1 MLKQDRLMEITNIM
15 QSKKRIRTEDLAKIT
30 FSSISTIRRDVI
42 FLEKQGLVKR
52 LHGEIILNNFNTVE
66 PSQFLRESENVI
78 KKRTIASLAKDFIAP
93 GMCIYLDSSTT
104 VYELCPFLCDIEHL
118 IIFTNGLNTALK
130 LAEYGNPTMKIF
142 ITGGEVKHFSS
153 SVVNLDIENSLLNHF
168 NIDIAFC
175 SARGIE
181 EFNVYEVSLSQAV
194 SKKRIID
201 KAKETI
207 LLIDSSKFEVTGFFK
222 INDLKKYRAIV
233 SDKLPNKKILN
244 ATELLDVEWISGDEE
259 YI

>member
-15 QSKKRIRTEDLAKIT
+15 QSKKRIRTEELAKIT
-30 FSSISTIRRDVI
+30 FFFFFTIRRDVI

-130 LAEYGNPTMKIF
+130 LAEYGKPTMKIF

-153 SVVNLDIENSLLNHF
+153 SVV
-168 NIDIAFC
+168 
-175 SARGIE
+175 
-181 EFNVYEVSLSQAV
+181 
-194 SKKRIID
+194 
-201 KAKETI
+201 
-207 LLIDSSKFEVTGFFK
+207 TGFFK
-222 INDLKKYRAIV
+222 INDLKKYRAII
-233 SDKLPNKKILN
+233 SDKLPNKNILN

>member
-1 MLKQDRLMEITNIM
+1 M
-15 QSKKRIRTEDLAKIT
+15 
-30 FSSISTIRRDVI
+30 
-42 FLEKQGLVKR
+42 
-52 LHGEIILNNFNTVE
+52 
-66 PSQFLRESENVI
+66 
-78 KKRTIASLAKDFIAP
+78 AKDFIAP

-175 SARGIE
+175 SARGID

-201 KAKETI
+201 KTKETI

-222 INDLKKYRAIV
+222 INDLKKYRAII
-233 SDKLPNKKILN
+233 SDKFPKQEILT
-244 ATELLDVEWISGDEE
+244 ATELLDVEWISGEEE

>member
-1 MLKQDRLMEITNIM
+1 MLKQDRLMEITNII
-15 QSKKRIRTEDLAKIT
+15 QNKKRIQIKDLAKST

-42 FLEKQGLVKR
+42 FLEKQGLIKR

-66 PSQFLRESENVI
+66 PSKFLRESENVI
-78 KKRTIASLAKDFIAP
+78 KKRAIASLAKDFIAP

-118 IIFTNGLNTALK
+118 IIFTNGLNTALR
-130 LAEYGNPTMKIF
+130 LA
-142 ITGGEVKHFSS
+142 
-153 SVVNLDIENSLLNHF
+153 DIENSLLNHF
-168 NIDIAFC
+168 NVDIAFC
-175 SARGIE
+175 SARGIDE
-181 EFNVYEVSLSQAV
+181 SNVYEVSLSQAV

-222 INDLKKYRAIV
+222 INDLKKYKAII
-233 SDKLPNKKILN
+233 SDKLPSPKIL
-244 ATELLDVEWISGDEE
+244 AAAEALDIEWISDTD
-259 YI
+259 IS

>member
-1 MLKQDRLMEITNIM
+1 
-15 QSKKRIRTEDLAKIT
+15 
-30 FSSISTIRRDVI
+30 
-42 FLEKQGLVKR
+42 
-52 LHGEIILNNFNTVE
+52 
-66 PSQFLRESENVI
+66 
-78 KKRTIASLAKDFIAP
+78 
-93 GMCIYLDSSTT
+93 MCIYLDSSTT

-118 IIFTNGLNTALK
+118 IIFTNGLNTALR

-168 NIDIAFC
+168 NVDIAFC
-175 SARGIE
+175 SARGIDE
-181 EFNVYEVSLSQAV
+181 SNVYEVSLSQAV

-222 INDLKKYRAIV
+222 INDLKKYKAII
-233 SDKLPNKKILN
+233 SDKLPSPKIL
-244 ATELLDVEWISGDEE
+244 AAAEALDIEWISDTD
-259 YI
+259 IS

>member
-1 MLKQDRLMEITNIM
+1 MLKQDRLMEITNII
-15 QSKKRIRTEDLAKIT
+15 QSKKRIKIKDLSRFT

-42 FLEKQGLVKR
+42 FLEKQGLIKR
-52 LHGEIILNNFNTVE
+52 LHGEIILNKFNTVE
-66 PSQFLRESENVI
+66 PSKFLRESENLI

-104 VYELCPFLCDIEHL
+104 VYELCQFLCDIEHL
-118 IIFTNGLNTALK
+118 IILTNGLNTALR

-168 NIDIAFC
+168 NVDIAFC
-175 SARGIE
+175 SARGIDE
-181 EFNVYEVSLSQAV
+181 SNVYEVSLSQAV

-207 LLIDSSKFEVTGFFK
+207 LLIDSSKFEATGFFK
-222 INDLKKYRAIV
+222 INDLKKYKAII
-233 SDKLPNKKILN
+233 SDKLPSPKIL
-244 ATELLDVEWISGDEE
+244 AAAEALDIEWVSDK
-259 YI
+259 

>member
-1 MLKQDRLMEITNIM
+1 MLKQDRLMEITNII
-15 QSKKRIRTEDLAKIT
+15 QNKKRIQIKDLAKST

-42 FLEKQGLVKR
+42 FLEKQGLIKR
-52 LHGEIILNNFNTVE
+52 LHGEIILNNFNTLE
-66 PSQFLRESENVI
+66 PSQFLRKSKNVI

-118 IIFTNGLNTALK
+118 IILTNGLNTALR

-168 NIDIAFC
+168 NVDIAFC
-175 SARGIE
+175 SASGIDE
-181 EFNVYEVSLSQAV
+181 SNVYEVSLSQAV

-207 LLIDSSKFEVTGFFK
+207 LLIDSSKFEVSGFFK
-222 INDLKKYRAIV
+222 INDLKKYKAII
-233 SDKLPNKKILN
+233 SDKLPSPKIL
-244 ATELLDVEWISGDEE
+244 AAAEALDIEFIFDK
-259 YI
+259 I